1 MATPMTPAQW
11 LANLRAEGVT
21 VRERAGWTTHERD
34 DETGRTFGPV
44 HGVVIH
50 HTAGRDSLALCW
62 SGTSD
67 LPGPLCHTHLSKTG
81 VATMLSAG
89 RANHAGSF
97 AQNAHA
103 AVLAEAAVHPRPD
116 SAEPVDANDQYYGIE
131 IENLGNGTDPYP
143 AVQFDAAVRWAAAIC
158 RAHGW
163 TENSVIGH
171 KEGTRR
177 KIDPSFDMNVFRA
190 AVAARLA
197 HDAGWNPND
206 QEDDVALTDADINKI
221 AAAVAKQMS
230 TAVWASD
237 TVPAARPPVNNDD
250 YFKADGKTPNN
261 VTWTPGYTLQTTVEG
276 VRKAQAT
283 LGQVAAAVAALPAVQ
298 LTDEDIAT
306 LASAVASNPAL
317 AEQIADKV
325 AIKLAE
331 RLAE

>member
-11 LANLRAEGVT
+11 LANLRAEGVA

-34 DETGRTFGPV
+34 DETGRAFGPV

-62 SGTSD
+62 SGTPD

-103 AVLAEAAVHPRPD
+103 AVLAEASVHPRPD

-143 AVQFDAAVRWAAAIC
+143 AVQFDAAARWAAGIC

-190 AVAARLA
+190 AVAARLG
-197 HDAGWNPND
+197 HDADWNPNN
-206 QEDDVALTDADINKI
+206 QEDDVALTDADKTWIANAIKANSFAGVWKTDAIGAPADAADVATNKTWEAQSI
-221 AAAVAKQMS
+221 LRDIQARVRANTAAEAAQTAAISALAKLVGSGVDTAAVVA
-230 TAVWASD
+230 AVREEIRDAVIKVSVD
-237 TVPAARPPVNNDD
+237 VNGPAA
-250 YFKADGKTPNN
+250 G
-261 VTWTPGYTLQTTVEG
+261 
-276 VRKAQAT
+276 
-283 LGQVAAAVAALPAVQ
+283 
-298 LTDEDIAT
+298 
-306 LASAVASNPAL
+306 
-317 AEQIADKV
+317 
-325 AIKLAE
+325 
-331 RLAE
+331 